1 MIPLTKCGR
10 DDFQYWAVAPV
21 FPGTGGA
28 FLGELNKIMSVSAQ
42 RVLTVIKFGNTYVVK
57 LRGAPGEV
65 VYMSTYD
72 LKSSKIVTA
81 NCTMASDGTGA
92 VSFSDATQLNC

>member
-1 MIPLTKCGR
+1 M
-10 DDFQYWAVAPV
+10 APV

-28 FLGELNKIMSVSAQ
+28 FLGELTKILSVSEQ
-42 RVLTVIKFGNTYVVK
+42 RVLTVIKFGDTYVVK

-72 LKSSKIVTA
+72 LKSAKIITA
-81 NCTMASDGTGA
+81 KCTMASDGTGA
-92 VSFSDATQLNC
+92 VSFNDVAKLSC